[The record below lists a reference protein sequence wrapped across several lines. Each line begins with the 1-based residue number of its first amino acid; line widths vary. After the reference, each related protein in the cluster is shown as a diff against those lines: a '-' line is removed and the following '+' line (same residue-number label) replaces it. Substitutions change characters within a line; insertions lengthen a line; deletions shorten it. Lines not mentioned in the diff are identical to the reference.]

1 MSAPNPPADF
11 KAVISD
17 PSSTLCQNFINTLL
31 KLPVLV
37 YKFMNWLLDDAGNV
51 TQEFINQVIPPGCIM
66 MYGLSS
72 PPAGWIICNGQLLN
86 RTTYANLFAAI
97 GETFGA
103 GDSSTTFAVPDMRDK
118 FPGGVS
124 GTVSLAAT
132 GGAVEFDLDLDHK
145 HVLGQFD
152 HIGGDDKYFV
162 VNDALNQPQDAT
174 STRQESGEGSVN
186 TIQPYGD
193 ISPAPEGS
201 LMATETQEYNGTE
214 TLTVPTVPPYLAL
227 NFIIKS

>member
-86 RTTYANLFAAI
+86 RTDFANLFAAI

-132 GGAVEFDLDLDHK
+132 GGEVEFELNLDHR
-145 HVLGQFD
+145 HAAGQFD
-152 HIGGDDKYFV
+152 HTSGDDKYFI
-162 VNDALNQPQDAT
+162 VNDALTIQPAT
-174 STRQESGEGSVN
+174 STRQESGEGS
-186 TIQPYGD
+186 TAAIQNYED
-193 ISPAPEGS
+193 ISPVPEGS
-201 LMATETQEYNGTE
+201 VMATELQDFTGDA

-227 NFIIKS
+227 NFIIKT